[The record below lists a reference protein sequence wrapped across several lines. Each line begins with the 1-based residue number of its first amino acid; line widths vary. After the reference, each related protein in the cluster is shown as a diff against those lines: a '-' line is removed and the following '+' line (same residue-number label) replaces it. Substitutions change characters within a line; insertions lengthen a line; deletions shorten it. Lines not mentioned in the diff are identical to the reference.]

1 MCVYA
6 IEHLFSC
13 WLPNAFINLEL
24 QPMQNANN
32 DLALVTELL
41 RDTPY
46 QRCSHSCRW
55 FIILIT
61 SERFSL
67 EAINT

>member
-1 MCVYA
+1 MQYS
-6 IEHLFSC
+6 IFSC
-13 WLPNAFINLEL
+13 WLPNAFMNLEL
-24 QPMQNANN
+24 QPRGAN
-32 DLALVTELL
+32 DLALVTDLL

-46 QRCSHSCRW
+46 QRCSHACRW
-55 FIILIT
+55 FIIPIR